1 MMATLPPSSPG
12 PGAFATIR
20 DELDYYKAQYE
31 HLATELHDFQ
41 ETSRELEAEL
51 ERDAEAAEQRE
62 KNQQAKIETLGYE
75 VEEWKVCLLTPW
87 SICV

>member
-1 MMATLPPSSPG
+1 MAAAISSSPA
-12 PGAFATIR
+12 PGAFKSQR
-20 DELDYYKAQYE
+20 EELEYYKAQYA

-62 KNQQAKIETLGYE
+62 KNHKAKIEALGYE
-75 VEEWKVCLLTPW
+75 VEEWKVCWYKTL
-87 SICV
+87 